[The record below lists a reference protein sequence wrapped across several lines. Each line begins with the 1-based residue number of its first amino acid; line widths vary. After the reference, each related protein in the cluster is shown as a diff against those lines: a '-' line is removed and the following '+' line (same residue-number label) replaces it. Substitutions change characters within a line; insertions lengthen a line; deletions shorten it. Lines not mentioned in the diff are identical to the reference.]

1 MALAT
6 VISRAQIGL
15 DAPQVAVEVHLSGG
29 LPGMSVVGLP
39 EAAVR
44 ESRDRVRA
52 ALQNCGFRIPPRR
65 VTINLAPADLPKE
78 GGRFDLAI
86 ALGILAAS
94 GQLAD
99 TRLARS
105 EFLGELSLSGNLRPV
120 RGALPAAI
128 HARRAGR
135 RLIVPR
141 EVAPEAALV
150 DGAEVL
156 GAGHLLEVCRDL
168 ADEEAL
174 PRAVASRPAAR
185 PLTEDLADV
194 RGQAGARRALEVAA
208 AGGHN
213 LLMFG
218 PPGTG
223 KTMLARRLPGLL
235 PPLAEDEAL
244 EVAAVH
250 SVAFGSF
257 DPSVWGQRPFRHPH
271 HTASPAALCGGGA
284 RPRPGEV
291 SLAHRGVLFL
301 DELPE
306 FDRRALE
313 GLREPLEDGGITISR
328 VSERI
333 RWPAEFQL
341 VAAMNPCPCGH
352 LGDPVRSCRCTLEQ
366 VRRYRTRVSG
376 PLLDRIDLCVEVGR
390 PGDSL
395 LEESASPPESTA
407 IVARRVAAAHRLQQR
422 RGASNARL
430 PAGDL
435 ARTVRATTEAMALL
449 RTAAARFAFSARA
462 CHRVLRVA
470 RTVADLAGDPDV
482 TKTHLAE
489 SLGFRASGIEA
500 GA

>member
-15 DAPQVAVEVHLSGG
+15 EAPQVAVEVHLSGG

-52 ALQNCGFRIPPRR
+52 ALQNCGFKTPPRR

-86 ALGILAAS
+86 ALGILVAS
-94 GQLAD
+94 GQIPAGR
-99 TRLARS
+99 TRRA
-105 EFLGELSLSGNLRPV
+105 EFLGELSLSGDLRSV
-120 RGALPAAI
+120 RGTLPAAI

-135 RLIVPR
+135 RLVVPR
-141 EVAPEAALV
+141 EVAGEAALV
-150 DGAEVL
+150 EGADVRA
-156 GAGHLLEVCRDL
+156 AGHLLEVCRYLSGGED
-168 ADEEAL
+168 L
-174 PRAVASRPAAR
+174 PRGAASPPEA
-185 PLTEDLADV
+185 PPPEEDLADV
-194 RGQAGARRALEVAA
+194 RGQVLARRALEVAA

-213 LLMFG
+213 LLLFG

-235 PPLAEDEAL
+235 PPLADDEAL

-250 SVAFGSF
+250 SVAFGAF
-257 DPSVWGQRPFRHPH
+257 DPGSWRLRPFRHPH
-271 HTASPAALCGGGA
+271 HTASPAALCGGGT

-306 FDRRALE
+306 FDRRVLE
-313 GLREPLEDGGITISR
+313 ALREPLEDGAITVSR
-328 VSERI
+328 VAGRVL
-333 RWPAEFQL
+333 WPAEFQL

-352 LGDPVRSCRCTLEQ
+352 LGDAARVCRCTAEQ

-376 PLLDRIDLCVEVGR
+376 PLLDRIDLCVEVSR
-390 PGDSL
+390 PGSEL
-395 LEESASPPESTA
+395 LAENTGDGESTA
-407 IVARRVAAAHRLQQR
+407 EVATRVAAAR
-422 RGASNARL
+422 RRQMIRGGLNARL
-430 PAGDL
+430 PAGQL
-435 ARTVRATTEAMALL
+435 ARRTGASPEAMDLL
-449 RTAAARFAFSARA
+449 RTAARRFAFSARA

-470 RTVADLAGDPDV
+470 RTVADLAGADGIA
-482 TKTHLAE
+482 KTHVAE
-489 SLGFRASGIEA
+489 SLGFRATGIEA
-500 GA
+500 DA

>member
-52 ALQNCGFRIPPRR
+52 ALQNCGFRTPPRR

-78 GGRFDLAI
+78 GGRFDLPI
-86 ALGILAAS
+86 ALGILVAS
-94 GQLAD
+94 GQLPG
-99 TRLARS
+99 TRISRS
-105 EFLGELSLSGNLRPV
+105 EFLGELSLSGDLRPV

-141 EVAPEAALV
+141 QVAAEAALV
-150 DGAEVL
+150 AGAEVRA
-156 GAGHLLEVCRDL
+156 AGHLLEVCRHL
-168 ADEEAL
+168 SGDEEL
-174 PRAVASRPAAR
+174 PIEAASPRPER
-185 PLTEDLADV
+185 LPVDDLSDV
-194 RGQAGARRALEVAA
+194 RGQLFARRALEVAA

-213 LLMFG
+213 LLLFG

-235 PPLAEDEAL
+235 PPLADDEAL
-244 EVAAVH
+244 EVAAIH
-250 SVAFGSF
+250 SVAFGVF
-257 DPSVWGQRPFRHPH
+257 DPGAWGRRPFRHPH
-271 HTASPAALCGGGA
+271 HTASPAAVCGGGA

-306 FDRRALE
+306 FDRRVLE
-313 GLREPLEDGGITISR
+313 GLREPLEDGSITVSR
-328 VSERI
+328 VAGRV

-352 LGDPVRSCRCTLEQ
+352 LGDPVKTCRCTAEQ

-390 PGDSL
+390 PG
-395 LEESASPPESTA
+395 EEILADRADGGESSAA
-407 IVARRVAAAHRLQQR
+407 VGARVAAAR
-422 RGASNARL
+422 RRQLARGSLNARL
-430 PAGDL
+430 PPGNLAG
-435 ARTVRATTEAMALL
+435 RVGIGSEAMDLL
-449 RTAAARFAFSARA
+449 RIAARRFAFSARA

-470 RTVADLAGDPDV
+470 RTVADLADADGV
-482 TKTHLAE
+482 MKSHVAE
-489 SLGFRASGIEA
+489 SLGFRATGIEA
-500 GA
+500 DA

>member
-52 ALQNCGFRIPPRR
+52 ALQNCGFRTPPRR

-78 GGRFDLAI
+78 GGRFDLPI
-86 ALGILAAS
+86 ALGILVAS
-94 GQLAD
+94 GQLPG
-99 TRLARS
+99 TRTSRS
-105 EFLGELSLSGNLRPV
+105 EFLGELSLSGDLRPV

-141 EVAPEAALV
+141 DVAGEAALV
-150 DGAEVL
+150 AGAEVRA
-156 GAGHLLEVCRDL
+156 AGHLLEVCRYL
-168 ADEEAL
+168 SGGEEL
-174 PRAVASRPAAR
+174 PRGTASPPADPQPAD
-185 PLTEDLADV
+185 DLSDV
-194 RGQAGARRALEVAA
+194 RGQLFARRALEVAA

-213 LLMFG
+213 LLLFG

-235 PPLAEDEAL
+235 PPMADDEAL
-244 EVAAVH
+244 EVAAIH
-250 SVAFGSF
+250 SVAFGAF
-257 DPSVWGQRPFRHPH
+257 DPGSWGQRPFRHPH

-306 FDRRALE
+306 FDRRVLE
-313 GLREPLEDGGITISR
+313 GLREPLEDGAITVSR
-328 VSERI
+328 VAGRVL
-333 RWPAEFQL
+333 WPAEFQL

-352 LGDPVRSCRCTLEQ
+352 LGDPVRTCRCTAEQ

-376 PLLDRIDLCVEVGR
+376 PLLDRIDLCVEVAR
-390 PGDSL
+390 PGAEL
-395 LEESASPPESTA
+395 LADDADGCESSAA
-407 IVARRVAAAHRLQQR
+407 VGLRVAAARQR
-422 RGASNARL
+422 QVTRGSLNARL
-430 PAGDL
+430 PAGGL
-435 ARTVRATTEAMALL
+435 ARRVGVSPGAMNLL
-449 RTAAARFAFSARA
+449 RVAARRFAFSARA

-470 RTVADLAGDPDV
+470 RTVADLADADGV
-482 TKTHLAE
+482 SKSHVAE
-489 SLGFRASGIEA
+489 SLGFRATGIEA
-500 GA
+500 DA